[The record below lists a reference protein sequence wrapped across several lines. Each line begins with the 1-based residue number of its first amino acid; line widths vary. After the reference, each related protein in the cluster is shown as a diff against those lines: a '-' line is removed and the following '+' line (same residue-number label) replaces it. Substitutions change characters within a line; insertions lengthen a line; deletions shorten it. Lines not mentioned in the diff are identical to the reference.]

1 MLKSYKNLRRITEEV
16 FNEDV
21 RAVQAAKNKINDEYR
36 KNRDLTDEKE
46 ILERVKMANDV
57 GRELKQNVIQAVEK
71 EPGKF
76 GEFNFIYKIVL
87 F

>member
-76 GEFNFIYKIVL
+76 GEFNFTALYL
-87 F
+87 